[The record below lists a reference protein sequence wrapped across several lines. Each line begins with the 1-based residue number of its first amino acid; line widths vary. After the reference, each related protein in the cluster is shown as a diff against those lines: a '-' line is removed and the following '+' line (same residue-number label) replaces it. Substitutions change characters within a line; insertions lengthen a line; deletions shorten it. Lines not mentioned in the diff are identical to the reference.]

1 VLDAIW
7 RIVLFHH
14 DEVFTWLRNR
24 KFNNFRLVLFNPQG
38 FVHHHPS
45 SSNMKLSFLAFEPS
59 IKAYI
64 PANKKE
70 MSFLTQDILSIAL

>member
-1 VLDAIW
+1 
-7 RIVLFHH
+7 
-14 DEVFTWLRNR
+14 
-24 KFNNFRLVLFNPQG
+24 
-38 FVHHHPS
+38 
-45 SSNMKLSFLAFEPS
+45 MKLSFLAFEPS